1 MGIVYAIISGKG
13 GVGKT
18 TTTANIGVGIA
29 QEGKKVVLVDF
40 DLGQRNLDL
49 ILGLEN
55 RVIYDMVHVMDEE
68 AGLKQA
74 LIKSKHTDNL
84 FLLAASQTKDKSA
97 LVQEKVKKLIE
108 TLKEEFDYVI
118 LDAPAGIESGF
129 EHTIMYA
136 DATIVVVN
144 PEVSSIRDADKA
156 IGIVDAKCERAKENK
171 KVQKFLV
178 INRINPAMVSSGE
191 MLASADILDILSI
204 DLLGKIPEDKGIV
217 EASNT
222 GKPIILNEKSEAGAA
237 YKRICK
243 RLCGENVPFEDVE
256 TFNAPSLMGKIKG
269 LFQ

>member
-18 TTTANIGVGIA
+18 TTTANIGIGIA

-74 LIKSKHTDNL
+74 LIKSKHTENL

-108 TLKEEFDYVI
+108 TLKEDFDYVI

-171 KVQKFLV
+171 KVQKYLV

-191 MLASADILDILSI
+191 MLASSDILDILSI
-204 DLLGKIPEDKGIV
+204 DLLGKVPEDKGIV

-222 GKPIILNEKSEAGAA
+222 GKPIILNEKSGAGAA

-256 TFNAPSLMGKIKG
+256 TFNSPSIMGKIKG

>member
-1 MGIVYAIISGKG
+1 MGIVFAIISGKG

-18 TTTANIGVGIA
+18 TTTANLGIGIA

-55 RVIYDMVHVMDEE
+55 RVIYDMVHVMDDE

-84 FLLAASQTKDKSA
+84 FLLAASQTKDKTA

-136 DATIVVVN
+136 DATVVVVN

-156 IGIVDAKCERAKENK
+156 IGIVDAKCEKAKENK
-171 KVQKFLV
+171 KVQKYLV
-178 INRINPAMVSSGE
+178 INRINPTMVSNGE
-191 MLASADILDILSI
+191 MLDSKDILDILSI
-204 DLLGKIPEDKGIV
+204 DLLGKIPEDKGII
-217 EASNT
+217 EASNS
-222 GKPIILNEKSEAGAA
+222 GKPIILNEKSQAGAA
-237 YKRICK
+237 YKRISQ
-243 RLCGENVPFEDVE
+243 RLCGINVPFEDVE
-256 TFNAPSLMGKIKG
+256 AVNAPSLMTKIKS